1 MQVWIMTAMEVESLH
16 ARRVNRWLVVTAVV
30 LVGAVVA
37 LGACGASETS
47 SAPSA
52 ASATSLMA
60 TVAGP
65 FKSAD
70 VRDLVLQESEGNGL
84 VEGLLYRPTY
94 SGTAQLTDV
103 RHWTLVPPERLQAV
117 GFADAYVS
125 MFFTDDFFS
134 TFGKAGR
141 SFLTTALLFES
152 PEGAADALQVLA
164 DSRDELWEE
173 WQPLAAVPGANGI
186 AQTGRLGT
194 DNVADIY
201 PATSFAIQVANVCL
215 LIGSEGGAES
225 GEPLPED
232 LMRSAAEQLLARAE
246 AQLVEIQN

>member
-1 MQVWIMTAMEVESLH
+1 MEVWVMRAMKIEGLRS
-16 ARRVNRWLVVTAVV
+16 RRVNRLVLVTAVV

-37 LGACGASETS
+37 LGACGTSETS
-47 SAPSA
+47 SASSA
-52 ASATSLMA
+52 ASATSLTA
-60 TVAGP
+60 TAAGP
-65 FKSAD
+65 FTSAD

-94 SGTAQLTDV
+94 SGTAKLTDV

-117 GFADAYVS
+117 GFADGYVS
-125 MFFTDDFFS
+125 MFFTDNFYS

-141 SFLTTALLFES
+141 SFLTTALLFET
-152 PEGAADALQVLA
+152 PEGAADALQVFA
-164 DSRDELWEE
+164 DSRDELWED

-201 PATSFAIQVANVCL
+201 PATSFAIQVSNVCL

-232 LMRSAAEQLLARAE
+232 LMRSTAEQLLARAE
-246 AQLVEIQN
+246 AQLVETQN